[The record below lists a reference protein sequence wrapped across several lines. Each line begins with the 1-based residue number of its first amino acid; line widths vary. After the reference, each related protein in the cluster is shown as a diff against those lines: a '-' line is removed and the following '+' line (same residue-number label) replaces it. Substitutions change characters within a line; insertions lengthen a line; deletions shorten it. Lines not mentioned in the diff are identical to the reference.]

1 MNRALAHLTVA
12 AAAAAATA
20 AVTRQPWLHLGAT
33 REERSASLPGD
44 EILPHP
50 MVEATRA
57 TRIAAPADR
66 VWPWLA
72 QMGHGRAGWYGY
84 DLWDNAGVP
93 SSSQLL
99 PDVQEL
105 SVGDVIADAM
115 GPFGFTVVRLDPG
128 AAIVFRSTIHPVTG
142 KRADPIARPEAP
154 FLDFTWAFVLRPDG
168 PDASRLIVRMRYVRS
183 PQVWV
188 ARSVEAYEL
197 VDAVFTRKMLREIR
211 ARAEG
216 AHGSTVAD
224 RSGSAGGA
232 GSSAS
237 DRLRSRWAAVAGQA
251 RRDPSA
257 A

>member
-1 MNRALAHLTVA
+1 MNRAISHLTVA

-20 AVTRQPWLHLGAT
+20 ALTRQPWLHLGAT
-33 REERSASLPGD
+33 REERNAPLPGD

-57 TRIAAPADR
+57 TCIAAPADR

-93 SSSQLL
+93 SASQLL
-99 PDVQEL
+99 PDVQQL
-105 SVGDVIADAM
+105 SVGDVIADAV

-142 KRADPIARPEAP
+142 KRADPIAHPEAP
-154 FLDFTWAFVLRPDG
+154 FLDFTWAFVLRSDG
-168 PDASRLIVRMRYVRS
+168 PDACRLVVRVRYVHS
-183 PQVWV
+183 PQTWV
-188 ARSVEAYEL
+188 ARGVDAYEL
-197 VDAVFTRKMLREIR
+197 VDAVFSRKMLRGIR

-216 AHGSTVAD
+216 ATGLTVAD
-224 RSGSAGGA
+224 SGSAVDARASG
-232 GSSAS
+232 S
-237 DRLRSRWAAVAGQA
+237 DRLRSSWAAVAGQA
-251 RRDPSA
+251 RRNVSA